1 MAIKVFDIV
10 CIAQNKQ
17 NNADPSKT
25 TEANLKLLA
34 GQCLLLAS
42 KFVEIGRLYPAEI
55 VYQVKSWGHN
65 EYEVLKAGQVEEY
78 ILNTIDFDVMFLT
91 PQEFLEM
98 YCDLLNHGLPAK
110 DCLRAA
116 FKNKA
121 DRELVYAL
129 RARAKLYAMSL
140 CNDILVHM
148 GHLSN
153 VKYLPSQVAA
163 AALHLAWKVV
173 IQEQSNSLG
182 LNLMQ
187 SSKATISKAHVLLK
201 ETFKVFGH
209 DISQKGGLNSLYHEI
224 IQNK

>member
-17 NNADPSKT
+17 NNRDPSKT

-78 ILNTIDFDVMFLT
+78 ILNTIDFDVMYLT
-91 PQEFLEM
+91 PHEFLEM

-116 FKNKA
+116 FKSEA

-148 GHLSN
+148 GHEAN

-173 IQEQSNSLG
+173 IE
-182 LNLMQ
+182 
-187 SSKATISKAHVLLK
+187 
-201 ETFKVFGH
+201 E
-209 DISQKGGLNSLYHEI
+209 
-224 IQNK
+224 